1 MKTIFTYSM
10 IAVWLSLFCINPVIS
25 KSVSAD
31 KPALDSAQK
40 VEQFKGMYKA
50 GDYYFGGQPTLEAIK
65 YLKSEGVKLFINL
78 RTENEN
84 QSFTNTVF
92 NEENLLKKYEINYIS
107 IPVSYPD
114 SYNAETLAKFKQA
127 LSENE
132 NKVFIHCA
140 GGGRVKTFFMAYL
153 IEVKGYT
160 INEAMSWGNELN
172 YYFPL
177 GILLEK
183 EIDMTFKK

>member
-1 MKTIFTYSM
+1 MKTILTYLM
-10 IAVWLSLFCINPVIS
+10 IGVWFSLFCINPVIS
-25 KSVSAD
+25 KSVSD
-31 KPALDSAQK
+31 NKPALDSVQK
-40 VEQFKGMYKA
+40 IDHFKGMYKA
-50 GDYYFGGQPTLEAIK
+50 GDYYFGGQPTLEAIN

-84 QSFTNTVF
+84 ESFTNTAF

-114 SYNAETLAKFKQA
+114 SYNTETLAKFKQA
-127 LSENE
+127 LFENE

-153 IEVKGYT
+153 IEEKGYT
-160 INEAMSWGNELN
+160 INEAMDLGNQLN

-177 GILLEK
+177 GLLLEK
-183 EIDMTFKK
+183 EINMTLQK